1 MSIMHC
7 SLSRLKL
14 LIVIVCS
21 VSTVTSFNV
30 KVLLQKSNI
39 ADLKENTITV
49 QSEQGFILSTHP
61 FLAWGYEYKGRTI
74 ELSTVHN
81 SVLINGKPLQEKVL
95 YLSPALFKSHAARLK
110 SYTSYWIESS
120 GQYLS
125 DFACVL
131 YPLFDQIVAQDG
143 PLEPKAY
150 EVIDVYLQKM
160 LQLFLKEFL
169 SSIEEEPVMTAE
181 TLLSYANDFFNSRVK
196 TLFLESLAAK
206 HLDRNDRQKLEK
218 NKHYR
223 HDFFLHELN
232 GAVQK
237 LLCEFVASFPR
248 KLLQQ
253 FFKQPTGCIEFND
266 YCYLGSFILFQD
278 KKQLYLINSLD
289 IDDYLLSVV
298 KHESFPGWPL
308 EMNKVMAVACRTYLA
323 WQVLQAKK
331 IDRPYHLEDGIR
343 HQTYKGYVD
352 SPKLK
357 QAIDETRDLFVAY
370 DEKPACTQ
378 YDSCCGG
385 IVPSLID
392 DPDHKRVPYL
402 ARAYP
407 CTFCKKFKVFD
418 WQIDFSAEEIIKRLL
433 KDFPQVT
440 KVVDVSVHKKDK
452 AGLAKKILINVGSRK
467 IIISEKKMKSLFPE
481 IRSSCYDISK
491 HSGKRY
497 SIVGK
502 GFGHHKGL
510 CQWGAKKLVS
520 DDHWNFVQVLQF
532 YYPGTK
538 LMKLTYQR

>member
-1 MSIMHC
+1 MSTVFP
-7 SLSRLKL
+7 SLQCLKFF
-14 LIVIVCS
+14 IVIICS
-21 VSTVTSFNV
+21 VSTISSFNV
-30 KVLLQKSNI
+30 KVLLQKNTLS
-39 ADLKENTITV
+39 DLKDNTINV

-61 FLAWGYEYKGRTI
+61 FLSWGYEYKERSIDISVSNG
-74 ELSTVHN
+74 
-81 SVLINGKPLQEKVL
+81 SVLMNGKPLHEKVL
-95 YLSPALFKSHAARLK
+95 YLSPALFKSHLARLK
-110 SYTSYWIESS
+110 SYTSYWVESS
-120 GQYLS
+120 GQCLF
-125 DFACVL
+125 DFACVV
-131 YPLFDQIVAQDG
+131 YPLFDQIVSQDD
-143 PLEPKAY
+143 PLDSKAY
-150 EVIDVYLQKM
+150 DVIDVYFRNV
-160 LQLFLKEFL
+160 LQLFLKDFL
-169 SSIEEEPVMTAE
+169 CSIEDEPVMTAE
-181 TLLSYANDFFNSRVK
+181 TLLSYADNFFNNK
-196 TLFLESLAAK
+196 IKILFLESLAAK
-206 HLDRNDRQKLEK
+206 HLDGRDRKKLEK
-218 NKHYR
+218 NKQYR

-237 LLCEFVASFPR
+237 LLYEFVASFPR

-343 HQTYKGYVD
+343 HQTYKGFVD

-370 DEKPACTQ
+370 DGRPACTQ

-402 ARAYP
+402 ARSYP

-418 WQIDFSAEEIIKRLL
+418 WQIDFSNEEIIKRLL
-433 KDFPQVT
+433 KDFSGVT
-440 KVVDVSVHKKDK
+440 KIVDISVHKKDK

-520 DDHWNFVQVLQF
+520 DEHWNFVQVLQF